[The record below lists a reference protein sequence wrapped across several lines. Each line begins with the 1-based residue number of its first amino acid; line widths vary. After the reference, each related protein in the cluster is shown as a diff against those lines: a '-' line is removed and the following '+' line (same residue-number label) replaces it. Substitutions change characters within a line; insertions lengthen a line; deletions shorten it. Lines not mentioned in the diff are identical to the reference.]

1 MVHQYIALILLMF
14 NENRCMKYTFYHL
27 VTLSIPKV
35 AKSGQKGPMFAKFE
49 IKIVTKALCTNIE
62 LFLRLVLMLCI

>member
-1 MVHQYIALILLMF
+1 MVQQHFVLLLVTL
-14 NENRCMKYTFYHL
+14 NDIRYLKNIFYHL

-49 IKIVTKALCTNIE
+49 IKIVKNALCTNME
-62 LFLRLVLMLCI
+62 LFLRLVLTLCI